1 MNVIQIFIIIFA
13 LFAITRAVFQFKKG
27 TLTIA
32 WLLFWSLFWVATG
45 FVAIMPQTTDV
56 VAQFFGV
63 GRGADAVIYVAL
75 IGLFFLVFRM
85 YVHIEA
91 VEGEITQLVR
101 KLALEDVKKDD
112 HAS

>member
-1 MNVIQIFIIIFA
+1 
-13 LFAITRAVFQFKKG
+13 
-27 TLTIA
+27 
-32 WLLFWSLFWVATG
+32 
-45 FVAIMPQTTDV
+45 MPQTTDV

-63 GRGADAVIYVAL
+63 GRGADAVIYIAL